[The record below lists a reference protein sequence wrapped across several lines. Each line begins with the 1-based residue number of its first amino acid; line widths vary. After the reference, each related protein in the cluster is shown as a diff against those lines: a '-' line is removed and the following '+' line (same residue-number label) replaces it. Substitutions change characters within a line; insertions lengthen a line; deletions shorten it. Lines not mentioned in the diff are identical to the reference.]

1 MDPADFPYRVL
12 DEAGVKAQT
21 SIRRGCCVTLAAG
34 NAASF
39 RLVSR
44 LRRSE
49 DRLHVLL
56 LGPPLTGKSSL
67 AAHLE
72 HGKRKILS
80 VDWVL
85 VECPCEENH

>member
-1 MDPADFPYRVL
+1 MRPGSKP
-12 DEAGVKAQT
+12 
-21 SIRRGCCVTLAAG
+21 
-34 NAASF
+34 
-39 RLVSR
+39 RLPSGGDSRFR